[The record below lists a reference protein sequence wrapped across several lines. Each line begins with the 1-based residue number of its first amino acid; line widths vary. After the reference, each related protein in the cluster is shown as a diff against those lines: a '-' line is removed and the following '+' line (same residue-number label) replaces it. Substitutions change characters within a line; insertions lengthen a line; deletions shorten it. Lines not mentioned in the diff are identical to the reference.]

1 MNAIESTGIVDEHHQ
16 LQLDGPVPIAGLS
29 RVRVIIL
36 VPEPGDVEE
45 MAWLKT
51 AASSPAFDFLKE
63 EGEDIYRRTDG
74 KPFHDEG

>member
-1 MNAIESTGIVDEHHQ
+1 MNAIESMGIVDEHHQ
-16 LQLDGPVPIAGLS
+16 LQLDGPVPIAGPS

-51 AASSPAFDFLKE
+51 AASSPAFDFLKT
-63 EGEDIYRRTDG
+63 GVPTANRSMNG
-74 KPFHDEG
+74 S